1 MKNKTGCIRSIGII
15 VSLVVLAGGSVFA
28 QDTGQLDPPPNKA
41 SLFDEGTVVVIALH
55 GIPAEGSGRLVL
67 ELMMLEGQLEV
78 GYGGED
84 PEKRKRLEELEHKL
98 KNTPLA
104 EDNPYNVGAMKLA
117 KLLEKEIGTKVFVG
131 FNEFCAPSLEKVLE
145 DAAKAGTKKIMI
157 VTTMHS
163 AGNQHAE
170 NADSDILKSVLTAK
184 KHYPKVE
191 FVYAWPFD
199 FDKSARFLHDQ
210 LMEYTTSSEL
220 ARKDTALVLAM
231 HGTPPIDLPNLIMME
246 FMMAKAGM
254 GERAKYL
261 KIEKKIRDWPRT
273 DKDAYWVGAQKMG
286 DVMGKMTGSKVIVGF
301 NEFCAPSLAEAFDE
315 AIGGKAQ
322 KVLVLS
328 PMWEPDNPHSDSDVP
343 IAIRRA
349 QKKFPKVAFV
359 YAWPFSY
366 DKTVP
371 FLRDQLLDFKD
382 KPGFTGN

>member
-1 MKNKTGCIRSIGII
+1 MRNKTGFIRAIGII
-15 VSLVVLAGGSVFA
+15 VSLMVFAGGSVFA
-28 QDTGQLDPPPNKA
+28 HDKGQLNTAPNKA

-55 GIPAEGSGRLVL
+55 GIPAEGAGRLVL

-78 GYGGED
+78 GYGADD
-84 PEKRKRLEELEHKL
+84 PDKRKRLEELDHKL
-98 KNTPLA
+98 KNWPLA
-104 EDNPYNVGAMKLA
+104 EDNPYNVGAITLG
-117 KLLEKEIGTKVFVG
+117 KLLEKEIGTKVLIG

-145 DAAKAGTKKIMI
+145 DAAKEHPKKIMI
-157 VTTMHS
+157 VTTLTS

-170 NADSDILKSVLTAK
+170 NAESDILKSVLTAQK
-184 KHYPKVE
+184 QYPKVE

-199 FDKSARFLHDQ
+199 FDKSARFLHSQ
-210 LMEYTTSSEL
+210 LMEFTTTAEL
-220 ARKDTALVLAM
+220 ARKETTLVLAM

-261 KIEKKIRDWPRT
+261 KLEKKIRDWPRT
-273 DKDAYWVGAQKMG
+273 DKDAYWVGTKKMG
-286 DVMGKMTGSKVIVGF
+286 EMLGKMTGSKVIVGY

-315 AIGGKAQ
+315 AIEGKAQ

-328 PMWEPDNPHSDSDVP
+328 PMWEPANPHSDSDVP

-349 QKKFPKVAFV
+349 KKKFPEVEFV

-371 FLRDQLLDFKD
+371 FLRDQLLEFKN

>member
-1 MKNKTGCIRSIGII
+1 MIKKTDCIRAIGII
-15 VSLVVLAGGSVFA
+15 VSLMVFAEGSVVA
-28 QDTGQLDPPPNKA
+28 QDTSQLNTTAKKA

-55 GIPAEGSGRLVL
+55 GIPAEGAGRLVL

-78 GYGGED
+78 GYGADD
-84 PEKRKRLEELEHKL
+84 PNKIKRLEELEHKL
-98 KNTPLA
+98 KNWPLG
-104 EDNPYNVGAMKLA
+104 ENNPYNVGAITLG

-131 FNEFCAPSLEKVLE
+131 FNEFCAPSLEKVFE
-145 DAAKAGTKKIMI
+145 DAVKEHPKRIMI

-170 NADSDILKSVLTAK
+170 NAESDILQSVLTAQK
-184 KHYPKVE
+184 RYRKVE

-210 LMEYTTSSEL
+210 LMEFITSSEL
-220 ARKDTALVLAM
+220 SSKATTLVLAM

-254 GERAKYL
+254 GKRSNYL
-261 KIEKKIRDWPRT
+261 KLEKKIRNWPRT
-273 DKDAYWVGAQKMG
+273 DKDAYWVGTRKMG
-286 DVMGKMTGSKVIVGF
+286 EVLGKMTGSKVIVGY
-301 NEFCAPSLAEAFDE
+301 NEFCAPSLAETFDE
-315 AIGGKAQ
+315 AIRGKTQ

-328 PMWEPDNPHSDSDVP
+328 PMWEPANPHSDSDVP

-349 QKKFPKVAFV
+349 KKKFPQIEFV

-371 FLRDQLLDFKD
+371 FLRDQLLEFKN
-382 KPGFTGN
+382 KPGFTGS

>member
-1 MKNKTGCIRSIGII
+1 VII
-15 VSLVVLAGGSVFA
+15 VTLLVFAGGSVFA
-28 QDTGQLDPPPNKA
+28 QEKSQSNTAPQKP

-55 GIPAEGSGRLVL
+55 GIPAEGAGRLVL

-78 GYGGED
+78 GYGAED
-84 PEKRKRLEELEHKL
+84 PEKKKRLEELDHKL

-104 EDNPYNVGAMKLA
+104 ENNPYNVGAITLGR
-117 KLLEKEIGTKVFVG
+117 LLEKEIGTKVVVG

-145 DAAKAGTKKIMI
+145 DAAKENPKKVMI

-170 NADSDILKSVLTAK
+170 NAESDILKSVLTAQ
-184 KHYPKVE
+184 KHYPTVE

-210 LMEYTTSSEL
+210 LMEFTTASEL
-220 ARKDTALVLAM
+220 SRKDTALVLAM

-254 GERAKYL
+254 GERAKHKKL
-261 KIEKKIRDWPRT
+261 EKKIRNWPRT
-273 DKDAYWVGAQKMG
+273 DKDAYWVGTRKMG
-286 DVMGKMTGSKVIVGF
+286 EVMEKMTGSQVIVGY

-315 AIGGKAQ
+315 AIQGKAQ

-328 PMWEPDNPHSDSDVP
+328 PMWEHANPHSDSDVP

-349 QKKFPKVAFV
+349 KKKFPEVAFV

-366 DKTVP
+366 EKTVP
-371 FLRDQLLDFKD
+371 FLRDQLLTFKNT
-382 KPGFTGN
+382 PGFTGN

>member
-1 MKNKTGCIRSIGII
+1 MRNKTGFIRAIVII
-15 VSLVVLAGGSVFA
+15 VSLMVFAGGSVFA
-28 QDTGQLDPPPNKA
+28 QDKGQLNTAPNKA

-55 GIPAEGSGRLVL
+55 GIPAEGAGPLVL

-78 GYGGED
+78 GYGADGPD
-84 PEKRKRLEELEHKL
+84 KRKRLEELDHKL
-98 KNTPLA
+98 KNWPLA
-104 EDNPYNVGAMKLA
+104 EDNPYNVGAITLG
-117 KLLEKEIGTKVFVG
+117 KLLEKEIGTKVLVG

-145 DAAKAGTKKIMI
+145 DAAKEHPKKIMI
-157 VTTMHS
+157 VTTLTS

-170 NADSDILKSVLTAK
+170 NAESDILKSVLTAQ

-210 LMEYTTSSEL
+210 LMEFTTAAEL
-220 ARKDTALVLAM
+220 ARKDTTLVLAM

-261 KIEKKIRDWPRT
+261 KLEEKIRNWPRT
-273 DKDAYWVGAQKMG
+273 DKDAYWVGTKKMG
-286 DVMGKMTGSKVIVGF
+286 EMLGKMTGSKVIVGY
-301 NEFCAPSLAEAFDE
+301 NEFCAPSLAEAFDK
-315 AIGGKAQ
+315 AIEGKAQ

-328 PMWEPDNPHSDSDVP
+328 PMWEPANPHSDSDVP

-349 QKKFPKVAFV
+349 KKKFPEVEFV

-371 FLRDQLLDFKD
+371 FLRDQLLEFKN
-382 KPGFTGN
+382 KPGFTGG

>member
-1 MKNKTGCIRSIGII
+1 MKRKKGFSRTILII
-15 VSLVVLAGGSVFA
+15 VTLLVFA
-28 QDTGQLDPPPNKA
+28 GDAAFAQEKSQSNAAPQKP

-55 GIPAEGSGRLVL
+55 GIPAEGAGRLVL

-78 GYGGED
+78 GHGADD
-84 PEKRKRLEELEHKL
+84 PEKKKRLEELDHKL

-117 KLLEKEIGTKVFVG
+117 RLLEKEIGTKVVAG
-131 FNEFCAPSLEKVLE
+131 FNEFCAPSLEQVLE
-145 DAAKAGTKKIMI
+145 DAAKAGTKKIVI

-184 KHYPKVE
+184 KQFPKVE

-199 FDKSARFLHDQ
+199 FDRSARLLQDQ
-210 LMEYTTSSEL
+210 LMEFTTTSEL
-220 ARKDTALVLAM
+220 ARKDTTLVLAM
-231 HGTPPIDLPNLIMME
+231 HGTPPVDLPNLIMME

-254 GERAKYL
+254 GERAKYKKL
-261 KIEKKIRDWPRT
+261 EKKIRDWPRT
-273 DKDAYWVGAQKMG
+273 EKDAYWDGTRKVGEEMA
-286 DVMGKMTGSKVIVGF
+286 KMTGSKVIVGY
-301 NEFCAPSLAEAFDE
+301 NEFCAPSMAEAFDE
-315 AIGGKAQ
+315 AIQGKAK

-328 PMWEPDNPHSDSDVP
+328 PMWEHANPHSDSDVP

-349 QKKFPKVAFV
+349 KKKYPDVEFV
-359 YAWPFSY
+359 YAWPYSY
-366 DKTVP
+366 ERTVG
-371 FLRDQLLDFKD
+371 FLRDQLADFKN